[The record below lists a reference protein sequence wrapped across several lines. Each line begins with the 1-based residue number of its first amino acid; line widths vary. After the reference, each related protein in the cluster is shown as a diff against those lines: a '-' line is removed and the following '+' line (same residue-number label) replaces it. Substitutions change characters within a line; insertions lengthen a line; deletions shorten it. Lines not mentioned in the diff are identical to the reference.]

1 MQRGR
6 CELMYQALWPE
17 QLAPAAWAWLR
28 LLRLSRHCAAQRSQE
43 RAGWLA
49 GSCLRRWLSGP
60 AVQPLQTLLPRLDA
74 AAAPWVLMS
83 LNAAAAPCVLQ
94 RSAAAAAP
102 WVPQHLQHGQEGAAE
117 RACCGWGL
125 LWCRETSRCEG
136 VEAGSCYSH
145 QQPCRCWLQQLPLH
159 STMSSGSA
167 SPCTEAYTKPATPSV
182 TVRSPPR
189 SQGFS
194 AV

>member
-1 MQRGR
+1 MQLGR
-6 CELMYQALWPE
+6 CGLKQRHQALWPE
-17 QLAPAAWAWLR
+17 QLALAAWAWLLR
-28 LLRLSRHCAAQRSQE
+28 LRLSQQCAAKGSWEQT
-43 RAGWLA
+43 GWLA

-60 AVQPLQTLLPRLDA
+60 AVQPLQALLLRLD
-74 AAAPWVLMS
+74 
-83 LNAAAAPCVLQ
+83 AAAAPCVLQ
-94 RSAAAAAP
+94 HSAAAAAP
-102 WVPQHLQHGQEGAAE
+102 WVPQRLQHGQEGAAE

-125 LWCRETSRCEG
+125 LWSRSRETSRCEG
-136 VEAGSCYSH
+136 AEAGSRHSH
-145 QQPCRCWLQQLPLH
+145 QQPCWCWLQQLPLH

-167 SPCTEAYTKPATPSV
+167 SPCTEAYTKPATLSI